1 LGIDMRQA
9 IVINGLSEK
18 NEGEIMVNVIFCG
31 FGDDM
36 DKRVIARGGD
46 VLLRVAESNG
56 VKIPTECKDGT
67 CGSCAVKVEDLSVTE
82 AMSSIEEDYDANAQ
96 SVYMEDKELDTLV
109 GMGAITKKEAE
120 VAQQFNRQTPVRLA
134 CQCII
139 KSDMLVKPFE

>member
-1 LGIDMRQA
+1 
-9 IVINGLSEK
+9 
-18 NEGEIMVNVIFCG
+18 MVNVIFCG
-31 FGDDM
+31 FGEEM

-67 CGSCAVKVEDLSVTE
+67 CGSCAVNIEDLSVTK
-82 AMSSIEEDYDANAQ
+82 AMDTTEEDYDAHAQ

-109 GMGAITKKEAE
+109 EMSAITKKEAE
-120 VAQQFNRQTPVRLA
+120 VAQQYNRQTPVRLA

-139 KSDMLVKPFE
+139 KSDILVKPFE

>member
-1 LGIDMRQA
+1 
-9 IVINGLSEK
+9 
-18 NEGEIMVNVIFCG
+18 MVNVIFCG

-36 DKRVIARGGD
+36 NKRVHARKGD
-46 VLLRVAESNG
+46 LLLRVAESNG

-67 CGSCAVKVEDLSVTE
+67 CGSCVVRIEDLSIDEPMDTTV
-82 AMSSIEEDYDANAQ
+82 EDYDANAQ

-109 GMGAITKKEAE
+109 EMAAITKKEAE

-139 KSDMLVKPFE
+139 KSDIIVKPFE